1 MAAGKI
7 FANSLER
14 RRQKFHIVCLLLW
27 LRDTSSKFTNSKVCW
42 LDSTQALQVPGGRM
56 AEMYGTKKVLGYRSC
71 PCPLCYSSES
81 WKCLLLSMLITAILG
96 FLAPLAAYTSYYF
109 IFAILVAQVVSRIF
123 VSCLAASS
131 DNDHRASVRELHIP
145 PWTHIFQD
153 GFQVASEAGST
164 QHAIKP
170 RLLYFNDISDSLL
183 LYSSAALQEQFWH
196 CLLAEFS
203 STIIRGR

>member
-71 PCPLCYSSES
+71 SLCYSSEP
-81 WKCLLLSMLITAILG
+81 WERFHLSMLITAILG

-131 DNDHRASVRELHIP
+131 DMITGPL
-145 PWTHIFQD
+145 W
-153 GFQVASEAGST
+153 GSY
-164 QHAIKP
+164 I
-170 RLLYFNDISDSLL
+170 SLL
-183 LYSSAALQEQFWH
+183 EPTYFKMGSK
-196 CLLAEFS
+196 
-203 STIIRGR
+203 